1 MNNRAGEMEVFAEV
15 VERGSFSAAGR
26 RLALSPS
33 AVSKLVT
40 RMEDRL
46 GTRLLVRSTRA
57 LQLTPEG
64 EIYLERAR
72 RILGD
77 IAETERVVAGGAAA
91 VPRGKLRVTAS
102 VGFAV
107 RCVVPLVP
115 AFLARYGEVELDL
128 SLTDGVIDLIGERT
142 DIAIR
147 IGPLRD
153 SGLKA
158 RKLTEGGRVVVAA
171 PAYLERHGTPLH
183 PDDLVRHNCL
193 TFNFHRPATSW
204 PFRDTADGP
213 VYSQPVSGNF
223 QGNNGTTVRQLCL
236 AGLGLC
242 RLGAFHVREDL
253 AAGRLVAVLEPFNAG
268 ELEEVHAVFAGHAH
282 LAARIR
288 AFVDFLA
295 EHIGGTPEG
304 LSDQRDLL

>member
-72 RILGD
+72 RILGE
-77 IAETERVVAGGAAA
+77 IAETERLVAGGAAA
-91 VPRGKLRVTAS
+91 IPRGRLRVTAS

-115 AFLARYGEVELDL
+115 AFLARHREVELDL

-158 RKLTEGGRVVVAA
+158 RKLSEGPRVLVAS
-171 PAYLERHGTPLH
+171 PAYLARHGVPAH
-183 PDDLVRHNCL
+183 PDDLDRHNCM
-193 TFNFHRPATSW
+193 TFNFHRQPSSW
-204 PFRDTADGP
+204 PFRDGDGP
-213 VYSQPVSGNF
+213 LYSKPVTGNF
-223 QGNNGTTVRQLCL
+223 QGNNGATLRQLCL

-242 RLGAFHVREDL
+242 RLGAFHVRADL
-253 AAGRLVAVLEPFNAG
+253 AAGRLVAVLEDFNPG
-268 ELEEVHAVFAGHAH
+268 EVEQVHAVFAGHAH

-295 EHIGGTPEG
+295 EHIGPET
-304 LSDQRDLL
+304 